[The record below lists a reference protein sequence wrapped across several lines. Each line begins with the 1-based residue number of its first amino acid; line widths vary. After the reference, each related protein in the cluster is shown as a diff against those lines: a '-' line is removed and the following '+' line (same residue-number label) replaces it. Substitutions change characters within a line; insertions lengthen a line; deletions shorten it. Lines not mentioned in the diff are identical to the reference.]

1 MHKKNL
7 IKLLPAVAVIIAV
20 AAAGFQQDSEV
31 KSAKTV
37 QASESKLVKSSEL
50 ESLLT
55 AAYFNNGE
63 IDNADSSSLK
73 TKKSKSK
80 IKKTGIT
87 TGKTKALPEK
97 SAAAS
102 GQGQGTTT
110 TPTTSVPEG
119 GYKDG
124 TYQGSGTGF
133 GGTITVEVT
142 ISGGKI
148 ASITI
153 LSAAGETAS
162 YFASAQG
169 VISRIIS
176 GQTPNVDAVSGA
188 TYSSN
193 GIIQAVQNALAKAGN
208 NTATKPVKTNKKN
221 DKKTNTTTKPV
232 EIPKPSGNIAYK
244 DGTYTAEADGFNG
257 SVKVTVTIKNGKI
270 TNISNSNTDTKEYFN
285 KAWSRIQSAILKK
298 QAVYG
303 VDTVSGATFSS
314 NGILEAV
321 QKALAKA
328 AVNITPAAEP
338 TATPTPTEAS
348 KPGAPASLYK
358 DGTYTG
364 RARGYSGFVTITI
377 TIKDGKITDISNT
390 NTDTASFF
398 NRAWKKIQPSILQN
412 QSADGIDTV
421 SGATYSSEGI
431 LGGAKKALTEALA
444 TVTPEP
450 TTTPKPTAAPES
462 TVTPTPTKTP
472 DPTVTP
478 EATVTPEPTAAPEP
492 TEIPGAG
499 YKDGTYTGTGEG
511 FNGPITVTITV
522 SQGNIVSAS
531 YDGEDD
537 EPEFS
542 DAWNG
547 IYEQVLGRQSADGID
562 TVSGA
567 TYSSNGLIQA
577 FQSAISQA
585 K

>member
-169 VISRIIS
+169 VISRILS

-285 KAWSRIQSAILKK
+285 KAWSRIQPAILKK

-444 TVTPEP
+444 IVTPEP